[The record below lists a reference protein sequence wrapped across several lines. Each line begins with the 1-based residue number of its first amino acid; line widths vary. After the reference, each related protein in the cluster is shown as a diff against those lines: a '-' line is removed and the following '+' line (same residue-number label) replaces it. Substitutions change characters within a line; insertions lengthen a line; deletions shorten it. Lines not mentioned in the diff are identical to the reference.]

1 MIQNRHLYKTVSYDG
16 KEYFITKDDYVYM
29 RDLLERQL
37 VTLQESDVDH
47 DLEIT
52 ELKLF
57 FIRFDHHIQMM
68 R

>member
-1 MIQNRHLYKTVSYDG
+1 MINRHLYKTVSYNRKIGTLNKQDFL
-16 KEYFITKDDYVYM
+16 YI

-37 VTLQESDVDH
+37 EILQKSDADH

-68 R
+68 K

>member
-1 MIQNRHLYKTVSYDG
+1 MINRHIYKTVSYNRKIGTLNKQD
-16 KEYFITKDDYVYM
+16 FLYM

-47 DLEIT
+47 DLDIT